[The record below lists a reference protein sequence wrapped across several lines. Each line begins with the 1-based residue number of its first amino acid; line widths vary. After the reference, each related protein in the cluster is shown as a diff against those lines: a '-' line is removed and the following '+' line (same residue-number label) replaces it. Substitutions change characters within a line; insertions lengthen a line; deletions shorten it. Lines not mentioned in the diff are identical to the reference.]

1 VEARIIGLKGCG
13 KSTLLGALS
22 EGRAEHAITTV
33 KMGDARIRILS
44 DMFHPKKTTFA
55 EFQVKEVMWPEAS
68 GRKGEMDR
76 YLDAVAG
83 GQVFLHVVRAFE
95 SPLLSRS
102 ADAERD
108 LHELDEQ
115 FLFADLLA
123 IERAFERAKKQPMP
137 DNVKRVLS
145 RAKEA
150 LEADT
155 PLRDIGLDEGELVV
169 ARNYQFLTLVPQLLL
184 VNVEADGAGATPIDA
199 EAARDRQVIAFPF
212 TEALEVALLS
222 PEEQLEF
229 AEALGL
235 PGPAADI
242 VTHAAFTQMGYL
254 SFFTVGEDEVRAW
267 PVRRGEHARQ
277 AAGVIHSDLERGFIR
292 AEVVSYDDFMQCG
305 SMKACR
311 DHGVLKIEGKDY
323 VVQDGDILH
332 VRFNI

>member
-1 VEARIIGLKGCG
+1 MEARIIGLKGCG

-33 KMGDARIRILS
+33 KMGDVRIRTLS
-44 DMFHPKKTTFA
+44 DIFHPKKTTFS
-55 EFQVKEVMWPEAS
+55 EFQVKEVLWPEAS

-108 LHELDEQ
+108 LRELDEQ
-115 FLFADLLA
+115 FQFADLLA
-123 IERAFERAKKQPMP
+123 IERAFERAKKQPMA
-137 DNVKRVLS
+137 DNVKRVLV
-145 RAKEA
+145 RAREA

-155 PLRDIGLDEGELVV
+155 PLRELGLDEGELGV

-184 VNVEADGAGATPIDA
+184 VNVGEAGETDGILPP
-199 EAARDRQVIAFPF
+199 EAIRDRQVLAFPF
-212 TEALEVALLS
+212 TEALEVARLS

-235 PGPAADI
+235 PGPAADL
-242 VTHAAFTQMGYL
+242 VTHAAFGQMGYI

-267 PVRRGEHARQ
+267 PVHRGESARR

-292 AEVVSYDDFMQCG
+292 AEVVSYDDFLACG

-311 DHGVLKIEGKDY
+311 EHGVLKIEGKDY

-332 VRFNI
+332 VRFNV